1 MLYGRLVLVGETF
14 NRVADLG
21 LRIAQKWF
29 DDPLGSYSAAA
40 SPLAVTRGGERE
52 REEKGWE

>member
-1 MLYGRLVLVGETF
+1 MGVLCSWVKLLTELQIWGCELHK
-14 NRVADLG
+14 NA
-21 LRIAQKWF
+21 F

>member
-14 NRVADLG
+14 NRIADLVCE
-21 LRIAQKWF
+21 LHKNAF

-52 REEKGWE
+52 RGEKG

>member
-21 LRIAQKWF
+21 CELHKNAF
-29 DDPLGSYSAAA
+29 DDPLGSNSAAA
-40 SPLAVTRGGERE
+40 SPLAVTTGGERE